1 MSVDS
6 KILKGKL
13 LSLELTVVNCPAKS
27 IMQKARMELEAM
39 TRPFDLHSNAPV
51 TTPELHVKEIHKYT
65 IHESLNPTFQS
76 KRQIFEM

>member
-1 MSVDS
+1 LSVDS
-6 KILKGKL
+6 KVLKGNP

-39 TRPFDLHSNAPV
+39 TRSFDLHSNAPCHS
-51 TTPELHVKEIHKYT
+51 PELHVKEIHKYT
-65 IHESLNPTFQS
+65 NHERLNPTFQS